1 MRASAGFMGVLGLA
15 AIFMPQEIARYLSP
29 ESSGLHVLL
38 VQIIGAL
45 YFGFA
50 ILNWMAQGNLI
61 GGIYSRP
68 VTIGN
73 LTHFV
78 VATLALLKGVLSG
91 NYPMP
96 VIAAVALYAT
106 FAVCFAYVAFGNP
119 VAANKQG

>member
-15 AIFMPQEIARYLSP
+15 AIFMPHEIARYLGT
-29 ESSGLHVLL
+29 ESSGSHVLL

-50 ILNWMAQGNLI
+50 MLNWMAQGNVI

-78 VATLALLKGVLSG
+78 VATLALVKGALSG
-91 NYPMP
+91 THP
-96 VIAAVALYAT
+96 VPVLVAVALYAV
-106 FAVCFAYVAFGNP
+106 FAVCFTYVAFGHP
-119 VAANKQG
+119 AAANKQG